1 MAKLEIV
8 KILLFQQ
15 KQHKSERELCYTYPE
30 LLLLILYRQFVSLNT
45 NSKKNI
51 NFPAFQLFLASRYR
65 CVCLRLS
72 LRNLTALIIDTPRST
87 PRTQNWSKDEVLRL
101 LRLVKERKDIIKGK
115 FSPMLTIKHKR
126 EAWWQITEALRL
138 LSQEVTGDRHR

>member
-15 KQHKSERELCYTYPE
+15 KQHKNEREL
-30 LLLLILYRQFVSLNT
+30 LYIPRT
-45 NSKKNI
+45 TII
-51 NFPAFQLFLASRYR
+51 NFISLICLTKYEFEKVLICQRFNDLWRHVIA
-65 CVCLRLS
+65 VCLRLS
-72 LRNLTALIIDTPRST
+72 LRNLTALIMDTPRST

-115 FSPMLTIKHKR
+115 FSPILTIKHER
-126 EAWWQITEALRL
+126 SLAAN
-138 LSQEVTGDRHR
+138 HRGP

>member
-15 KQHKSERELCYTYPE
+15 KQHKNEREL
-30 LLLLILYRQFVSLNT
+30 LYISRT
-45 NSKKNI
+45 TII
-51 NFPAFQLFLASRYR
+51 NFISLICLSKYEFEESINLPAYQLFLASRYR

-72 LRNLTALIIDTPRST
+72 LRNLRALIMDTPRST
-87 PRTQNWSKDEVLRL
+87 PRTQNWSKDEVLLL

-126 EAWWQITEALRL
+126 
-138 LSQEVTGDRHR
+138 